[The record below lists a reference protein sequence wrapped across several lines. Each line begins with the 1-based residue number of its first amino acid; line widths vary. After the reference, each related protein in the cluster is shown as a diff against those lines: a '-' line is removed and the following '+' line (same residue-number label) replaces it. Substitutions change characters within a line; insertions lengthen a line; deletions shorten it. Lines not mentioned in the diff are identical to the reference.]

1 LFGYRN
7 NEFVR
12 LSLTYFGDFEMI
24 EALKEEQIVNKVGGR
39 FKLSTLIQK
48 RLVAL
53 NAGARPLV
61 DAGTEDKLEVIVQ
74 EILQDKIY
82 LDTSGE
88 VKTIGESG
96 PTAAGPP
103 EFDFSAL

>member
-1 LFGYRN
+1 
-7 NEFVR
+7 
-12 LSLTYFGDFEMI
+12 MI
-24 EALKEEQIVNKVGGR
+24 EALKEEEIVNKVGGR

-61 DAGTEDKLEVIVQ
+61 EIGTDDRLEIIVQ

-82 LDTSGE
+82 LDASSE
-88 VKTIGESG
+88 VRLFDE
-96 PTAAGPP
+96 PTPERDAPP
-103 EFDFSAL
+103 EFDLSSI